1 VLAGHA
7 LGVLE
12 GTHLVGQPEPEP
24 EHRDGLETMVLEDL
38 ARTVDLDHG
47 RAVAEG
53 LDVGAVL
60 LGVGL
65 GLGELL
71 LDGRA
76 GQDDRV
82 DGGVTI
88 IVTDDA
94 GLAEGLVHRQGP
106 EDDPAVHEGIHRV
119 VLQYG

>member
-1 VLAGHA
+1 MLAGQA
-7 LGVLE
+7 LGALE
-12 GTHLVGQPEPEP
+12 GTHLVGEREAEA
-24 EHRDGLETMVLEDL
+24 EHRDGLEAVVLEVL
-38 ARTVDLDHG
+38 ARTVDVDHG
-47 RAVAEG
+47 RTVAEG

-94 GLAEGLVHRQGP
+94 GLSEGLVHRQGP
-106 EDDPAVHEGIHRV
+106 EDDPAVHGGVHRV
-119 VLQYG
+119 VLQYS